1 MKKTLSLIIAVF
13 VFITA
18 SLSISVTIYAAY
30 LKPPI
35 IQTAQNRTEGIKLT
49 WNSVYGA
56 TGYRVYRVY
65 KGENWT
71 FLGTTSKTSFTDKTA
86 ENGKLYRYT
95 LRATDG
101 KTRGDY
107 DREGKLMRRLE
118 TPGSFTATNKT
129 DGVEVKWASVK
140 NAKTYRVYRR
150 FPGESW
156 QLIKIVNTNSYLDK
170 APQSGKNY
178 SYTVKAVNGEYMS
191 HYSADGV
198 SIKRLSNP
206 TNMKTANRSDGV
218 FLTWSGVSGATKYRV
233 YRRGS
238 GESWQLLKVVS
249 NKYYLDKTAKKNT
262 TYRYTVRAADGSTQS
277 YFYSDGPV
285 IKFSTPVFKSVINT
299 TSAESYSSINS
310 KLKKLQAL
318 YPDKITITSM
328 GKSEAG
334 NNIPMITLGKG
345 EKRALIVGAI
355 HAREHITTKYLL
367 RCIEDYCFASTT
379 ASGKLGS
386 YNIRKLLNEY
396 TLYIVPCTNPDGL
409 EIIRS
414 RLKPKSHTVKDLS
427 EYKANYNGVDL
438 NRNFP
443 LAWEQ
448 INNGVKKPADY
459 YFKGYK
465 SGDQK
470 ETKALMKLCE
480 NNDFQFMLSIHIKG
494 NCLYWGD
501 NYNKKYNSQYK
512 AFAKDIADACG
523 FYMPQPTK
531 EASSYGGGFENWF
544 RHTYNRPGVCVE
556 LSHVNNIIKPC
567 DNSNYKD
574 FNSFVNY
581 KYSKYA
587 IAAAMTSD
595 NKN

>member
-1 MKKTLSLIIAVF
+1 MKKTMSLIIAVF

-18 SLSISVTIYAAY
+18 SVSISVTIFAAY

-35 IQTAQNRTEGIKLT
+35 IETAQNRTEGIRLT

-56 TGYRVYRVY
+56 TGYRVYRCY
-65 KGENWT
+65 TGEGWT
-71 FLGTTSKTSFTDKTA
+71 YLGTTSKTSFTDKTA
-86 ENGKLYRYT
+86 ESGKGYRYT

-107 DREGKLMRRLE
+107 DRKGKLIRRLE
-118 TPGSFTATNKT
+118 TPGSFTITNKT
-129 DGVEVKWASVK
+129 DGVEVKWAPVK

-150 FPGESW
+150 GTGESW

-170 APQSGKNY
+170 KTASGKNY
-178 SYTVKAVNGEYMS
+178 SYTVKAVNGEYLS

-198 SIKRLSNP
+198 SVKRLSNP
-206 TNMKTANRSDGV
+206 TNMKTANRSNGV
-218 FLTWSGVSGATKYRV
+218 FLTWSGVSGAKNYRV
-233 YRRGS
+233 YRRGV
-238 GESWQLLKVVS
+238 GENWQLIKVVTD
-249 NKYYLDKTAKKNT
+249 KYYLDKTASKNT
-262 TYRYTVRAADGSTQS
+262 TYRYTVRAANGSTFS
-277 YFYSDGPV
+277 YYYSDGPV
-285 IKFSTPVFKSVINT
+285 IKFSNPVFKSVIDT
-299 TSAESYSSINS
+299 TYAESYSSINS
-310 KLKKLQAL
+310 TIKKLYAL
-318 YPDKITITSM
+318 YPDKITITTL
-328 GKSEAG
+328 GTSEAG
-334 NNIPMITLGKG
+334 NNIPMIILGNG
-345 EKRALIVGAI
+345 EKKALVVGAI

-367 RCIEDYCFASTT
+367 RCVEDYCFASTT
-379 ASGKLGS
+379 ANGKLGS
-386 YNIRKLLNEY
+386 FNIKNLLNEY

-414 RLKPKSHTVKDLS
+414 RLTPKNHTVKDLS

-448 INNGVKKPADY
+448 IKNGVTKPSDY

-470 ETKALMKLCE
+470 ETQALMSLCQ
-480 NNDFQFMLSIHIKG
+480 NNEFEFMLSIHIKG

-501 NYNKKYNSQYK
+501 TYNTKYNSQYK
-512 AFAKDIADACG
+512 EFAKDISNACG

-556 LSHVNNIIKPC
+556 LSNVDNIIKPC
-567 DNSNYKD
+567 NNSNYKD
-574 FNSFVNY
+574 FDGFVNY

-587 IAAAMTSD
+587 IAAAMKSANGD
-595 NKN
+595 